1 MSTATTSTTND
12 PHAATLAS
20 LERQFGA
27 GTFPTTRFPDNVR
40 VYVPAARLI
49 EVLGFL
55 KDQGGFQMLAEL
67 GCVDYLGYPGRE
79 GSRFEVHY
87 VLLNHDTTERVVLKV
102 GVDDPDPTLSSA
114 VPLWLGA

>member
-1 MSTATTSTTND
+1 MSTATTPTTSD

-27 GTFPTTRFPDNVR
+27 GTFRTVTFQDNMR
-40 VYVPAARLI
+40 VYVPGARLI

-55 KDQGGFQMLAEL
+55 KDKCGFAMLAEL

-79 GSRFEVHY
+79 EGSRFEVHY
-87 VLLNHDTTERVVLKV
+87 VLLNLDTTERIIIKA
-102 GVDDPDPTLSSA
+102 GVDDPEPTLHSA
-114 VPLWLGA
+114 VPLWLG